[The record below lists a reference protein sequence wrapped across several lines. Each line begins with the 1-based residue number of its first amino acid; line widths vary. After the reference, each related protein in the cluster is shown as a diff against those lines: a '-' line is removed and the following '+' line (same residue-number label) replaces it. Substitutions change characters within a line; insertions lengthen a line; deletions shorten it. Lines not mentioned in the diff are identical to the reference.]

1 MNNEFK
7 NTKKLKPKDEIC
19 FQCTCCGDC
28 CRNVN
33 QIIPI
38 ESIDAFRMAKYL
50 RDKGEDI
57 SSIED
62 FLLRYGE
69 PVLIHESGYFAF
81 FLKTQGEDNAC
92 VFLENNRC
100 IIHAAN
106 PKACRTY
113 PFIGHLDKNLEPEF
127 YVSMERTDHF
137 KGPRVKTK
145 TWMKNRFTDEDQEA
159 LRIDLQ
165 TIIGIVPVLKRIP
178 KDKFDSIFS
187 ILLRY
192 KYVDFDLD
200 KPFLDQYRK
209 NNNLLLYELVRIAE

>member
-1 MNNEFK
+1 
-7 NTKKLKPKDEIC
+7 
-19 FQCTCCGDC
+19 
-28 CRNVN
+28 
-33 QIIPI
+33 
-38 ESIDAFRMAKYL
+38 
-50 RDKGEDI
+50 
-57 SSIED
+57 
-62 FLLRYGE
+62 
-69 PVLIHESGYFAF
+69 
-81 FLKTQGEDNAC
+81 
-92 VFLENNRC
+92 
-100 IIHAAN
+100 
-106 PKACRTY
+106 
-113 PFIGHLDKNLEPEF
+113 
-127 YVSMERTDHF
+127 MERTDHF

-178 KDKFDSIFS
+178 KDKFDSIFF